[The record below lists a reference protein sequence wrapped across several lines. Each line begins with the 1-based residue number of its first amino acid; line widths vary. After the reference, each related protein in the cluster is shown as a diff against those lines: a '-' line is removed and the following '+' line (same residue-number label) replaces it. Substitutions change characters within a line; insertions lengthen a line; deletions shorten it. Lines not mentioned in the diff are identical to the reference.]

1 LKGKRYTEEQII
13 GVLREIESGTPVADV
28 CRKHNVSAWSISRW
42 RKKYGG
48 MDVSDAK
55 TLKALEAEN
64 ARLKRIVA
72 QQAIDMEILKE
83 AASKKW

>member
-1 LKGKRYTEEQII
+1 
-13 GVLREIESGTPVADV
+13 
-28 CRKHNVSAWSISRW
+28 
-42 RKKYGG
+42 

-55 TLKALEAEN
+55 ALKALEAEN